1 MLLSQYSANNFRVC
15 TEAPSKAHVLFPPW
29 LEITSNETQWE
40 GTEFGVSRHEMSP
53 GRSHLPN
60 ISEACLLVCFSV
72 SQRSQVTVSV
82 KVLCHLLVLN

>member
-29 LEITSNETQWE
+29 LKITSNETQWE

-60 ISEACLLVCFSV
+60 ISEACLLVCFLCFPAFSGDSV
-72 SQRSQVTVSV
+72 CKGALSPTCS
-82 KVLCHLLVLN
+82 